1 MKKNSCILI
10 VLFILAIVTQSCK
23 KNSTI
28 YTASDTIHAAIKVNQ
43 SYQYDLGGFGIEEGA
58 QISKQATYFLIS
70 TIGRSTNTPNIIYRY
85 VPAINFVGTDEVE
98 LQSSKGSNG
107 SGANNKVAYT
117 TIKFTITN

>member
-1 MKKNSCILI
+1 MKKISGILV
-10 VLFILAIVTQSCK
+10 VLFGLALVMQSCK

-28 YTASDTIHAAIKVNQ
+28 YTASGTIHAAIKVNQ

-58 QISKQATYFLIS
+58 EISKQATHFLIS
-70 TIGRSTNTPNIIYRY
+70 TIGRSANTPNIIYRY
-85 VPAINFVGTDEVE
+85 VPAVNFVGTDEVE

-107 SGANNKVAYT
+107 LGASNKITYT